1 MQYILLFYSNNSFDA
16 NLCYLHCGVKLIKL
30 ILCKWNKYKFL
41 AINFCYKFY
50 VYCACVC
57 LGGAQYGIQ
66 QHDNATII
74 LNNTQLVLWECTL
87 CVYECVYVWLLM
99 RWFFPNII
107 ICKLVTC
114 ISQISLLFFNVIFI
128 RIAPRTWFLHLSF
141 CIVNRKFH
149 RIKFKFNKTT

>member
-1 MQYILLFYSNNSFDA
+1 MKYILLFYSNNSFDA

-50 VYCACVC
+50 ACWAYLCVC
-57 LGGAQYGIQ
+57 VYSVCHLTTHNAYCCNNNLNSAIQ
-66 QHDNATII
+66 HSW
-74 LNNTQLVLWECTL
+74 VSWECSL
-87 CVYECVYVWLLM
+87 CVCVYVWLLM

-114 ISQISLLFFNVIFI
+114 ILKIPLFLLFFWCMF
-128 RIAPRTWFLHLSF
+128 
-141 CIVNRKFH
+141 
-149 RIKFKFNKTT
+149 